1 MTGKLEFGCDYLDLM
16 RWLETQGSKNMDPV
30 TDTAVRLL
38 LLQWDFTLEEIDE
51 ANKQFWERADKGSLG
66 DNLLTVMKR
75 VTEYIKDDKPAQER
89 LIIELA
95 AVAFMDGNITKE
107 EGDFVS
113 VFQYLCDMKTSEFHA
128 LCTQGINWAKGL
140 IFFGNEYAKAKS
152 SK

>member
-51 ANKQFWERADKGSLG
+51 ANKQFWERLNAGTLPND
-66 DNLLTVMKR
+66 LLTVAKR
-75 VTEYIKDDKPAQER
+75 ITDYIKDDKTAQER

-95 AVAFMDGNITKE
+95 AIGYMDMNVNNGENTY
-107 EGDFVS
+107 VTW
-113 VFQYLCDMKTSEFHA
+113 FQDLLDIKPSEFQA
-128 LCTQGINWAKGL
+128 LCTQGMNWAIGL
-140 IFFGNEYAKAKS
+140 NFFGNEYAN
-152 SK
+152 SKRQG